1 MKKKVVKITLIVLLL
16 SIFIYDTYQVQF
28 VKKHKK
34 DDNTLSVEYENA
46 GNLLLRDIHEGNTT
60 SLKITVKNN
69 SDSAKSFLFSFDEVV
84 NNTLN
89 TSEIYYFITRD
100 DGNVLLFSGEY
111 PKSNVVLDVGDNI
124 EGHETVNYVVS
135 VSALKLDE
143 KDINKNI
150 QSRIK
155 LIV

>member
-1 MKKKVVKITLIVLLL
+1 M
-16 SIFIYDTYQVQF
+16 
-28 VKKHKK
+28 
-34 DDNTLSVEYENA
+34 
-46 GNLLLRDIHEGNTT
+46 
-60 SLKITVKNN
+60 
-69 SDSAKSFLFSFDEVV
+69 
-84 NNTLN
+84 
-89 TSEIYYFITRD
+89 
-100 DGNVLLFSGEY
+100 
-111 PKSNVVLDVGDNI
+111 GDNI